1 MIMENKKMDAI
12 ERMESAEKTGLDV
25 EAIGAERD
33 EEESLALTFRKPYKF
48 EGREYDR
55 LDLSGLEDV
64 TAADLAA
71 VGKLVAKLG
80 VVTPMPE
87 MTMDYTLA
95 LAARVAKLPAE
106 FFNGLPARETIRLKN
121 LVTGFLYGGDGDN

>member
-1 MIMENKKMDAI
+1 MENNIMATA
-12 ERMESAEKTGLDV
+12 ERAESVRETWADV
-25 EAIGAERD
+25 EATTAEQA
-33 EEESLALTFRKPYKF
+33 EEENLTLEFRKPYKF
-48 EGREYDR
+48 EAREYDR

-71 VGKLVAKLG
+71 VGKLVTKQG

>member
-1 MIMENKKMDAI
+1 MENKNFETDERDTVAIRDAVDI
-12 ERMESAEKTGLDV
+12 GDA
-25 EAIGAERD
+25 GAERD
-33 EEESLALTFRKPYKF
+33 EEESLVLVFRKPYKF

-71 VGKLVAKLG
+71 VGKLVAKQG

>member
-1 MIMENKKMDAI
+1 MENKNFETDERDTVAIGDA
-12 ERMESAEKTGLDV
+12 
-25 EAIGAERD
+25 GAERD
-33 EEESLALTFRKPYKF
+33 EEESLILVFRKPYKF

>member
-1 MIMENKKMDAI
+1 MENKKMGTA
-12 ERMESAEKTGLDV
+12 EWAESAVETWADV
-25 EAIGAERD
+25 EAATAEQA
-33 EEESLALTFRKPYKF
+33 EEEHLVLVFRKPYRF
-48 EGREYDR
+48 EGREYGR

-71 VGKLVAKLG
+71 VGRLLAKRG
-80 VVTPMPE
+80 IVTPMPE

-95 LAARVAKLPAE
+95 IAARVAKLPEE

-121 LVTGFLYGGDGDN
+121 LITGFLYGGDGDD